1 MNKYCSSCGV
11 EMPAEAPQCRSCGAI
26 QDNFVYK
33 SRVAAAVIA
42 FSTGLFGI
50 HRFYLGQWWGIF
62 YLLFF
67 WTYIPMLVAI
77 IEGIVFL
84 ATSQKVW
91 NDKYNR
97 GLSLGTEKGGVVVIV
112 PLVFIGIAMVGIIAA
127 IALPAYQDYTNRS
140 KVLESKLVA
149 QQLMPAVESYAFERQ
164 QWPRNLEQLDIAAP
178 RTSDNVGSVE
188 IDAGVIIVAPPASTG
203 IAGALVYIPK
213 AQGSSIVWDCTESTI
228 DKRYLPADCR

>member
-1 MNKYCSSCGV
+1 
-11 EMPAEAPQCRSCGAI
+11 MPQLRRHSGQFCLQEPRC
-26 QDNFVYK
+26 
-33 SRVAAAVIA
+33 
-42 FSTGLFGI
+42 STGLFGI

-188 IDAGVIIVAPPASTG
+188 IDAGVIIVAPAASTG